1 MVRVGGMTYTLTPG
15 AAMGARISDMRLRG
29 KPIEADKTYK
39 VAGWASVSEE
49 ARTAAGSQPVWEVV
63 EAWLRSQGGPLGA
76 RRPNTPKLVGVA
88 GNAGLAS

>member
-1 MVRVGGMTYTLTPG
+1 
-15 AAMGARISDMRLRG
+15 MRLHD

-49 ARTAAGSQPVWEVV
+49 ARSAPGNQPVWEVV
-63 EAWLRSQGGPLGA
+63 EAWLRQQGGRVA
-76 RRPNTPKLVGVA
+76 TRRPNTPALVGMA